1 MEDTPM
7 TYTYAVLEVSDATYE
22 EIAKKLKAAGY
33 DDVLG
38 EDGELDMH
46 GIAIL
51 AAILR
56 DFL

>member
-1 MEDTPM
+1 M